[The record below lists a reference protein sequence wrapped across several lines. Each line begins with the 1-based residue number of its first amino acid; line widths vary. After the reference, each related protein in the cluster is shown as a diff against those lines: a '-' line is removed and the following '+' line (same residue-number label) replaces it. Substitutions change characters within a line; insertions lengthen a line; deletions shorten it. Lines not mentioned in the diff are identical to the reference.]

1 MAKELPILKSENDRN
16 HRFADCGAAPLS
28 AGKNT
33 EPQVVDENTAPQGI
47 GSNFVPRDIGSNSAA
62 QVTIRAASEGDAPRL
77 LEIYAYYV
85 KNTAITYEY
94 DVPTLKEFEARIEK
108 TLKKY
113 PYLVALIDGEIV
125 GYCYAGAFHERPAY
139 GWLAETTVYLHKN
152 CRGRGVGRKL
162 YETQEKVLTAQGFT
176 KTVALITSPKT
187 EEDKKVYHSIQ
198 FHKAMGYKMIGEI
211 ENSGYKFSR
220 WFTTAYMEKQLQPP
234 QKNMPPVVSFSKVR
248 GQFSL

>member
-33 EPQVVDENTAPQGI
+33 APQVVDENTAPQGI

-108 TLKKY
+108 TLQKY
-113 PYLVALIDGEIV
+113 PYLVALIGGEIV

-162 YETQEKVLTAQGFT
+162 YETLEKVLTAQGFT